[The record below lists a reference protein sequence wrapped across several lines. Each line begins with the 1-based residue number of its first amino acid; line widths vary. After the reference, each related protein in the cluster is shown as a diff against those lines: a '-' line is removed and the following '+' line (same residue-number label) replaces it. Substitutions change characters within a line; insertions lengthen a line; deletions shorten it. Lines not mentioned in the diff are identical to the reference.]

1 MKSSSD
7 SGSSP
12 TRTQLLRELARQA
25 EGRGL
30 LSREEAK
37 GRKGR
42 RRQDSTAL
50 GRWESQQRGR
60 AWRRLAALWAPLHNP
75 ARMVV
80 VAGIAFV
87 VGMQLAAKPEGA
99 RLAALE
105 NEVERSRVA
114 LKARQGELELVRL
127 EMNRIQEVVE
137 YSTQYNISAD
147 LASAI
152 NDIALSEGIA
162 PSLGFRLVK
171 VESGFYGRAISPK
184 GAIGYAQLMPATAYD
199 LDPTLEYQDIFDRET
214 NLRLGFRY
222 LRWLIDRYDGDL
234 RLALLAYNRGL
245 GTIDKIRRE
254 GGDPA
259 NGYARAVLGTNL
271 DGGR

>member
-1 MKSSSD
+1 MTSQD
-7 SGSSP
+7 PGSGPS
-12 TRTQLLRELARQA
+12 RTQLLRELARQA
-25 EGRGL
+25 EARGL
-30 LSREEAK
+30 LSPEEK
-37 GRKGR
+37 GKRGR
-42 RRQDSTAL
+42 RRADSTPL

-60 AWRRLAALWAPLHNP
+60 SLRRVTAVWDRVRHP
-75 ARMVV
+75 ARMLI

-87 VGMQLAAKPEGA
+87 VGMQLAARPDGA

-105 NEVERSRVA
+105 NEVARSRVA
-114 LKARQGELELVRL
+114 LQARQGELELVRL
-127 EMNRIQEVVE
+127 EMNRIQEIME
-137 YSTQYNISAD
+137 YSSQYDISAD
-147 LASAI
+147 LASDI

-162 PSLGFRLVK
+162 PSLAFRLIK

-199 LDPTLEYQDIFDRET
+199 LDPTLEYRDIFDRET

-245 GTIDKIRRE
+245 GTVDNIRRA

-259 NGYARAVLGTNL
+259 NGYARAVLGDL
-271 DGGR
+271 REGAR